1 MIPCSTLKEEEQ
13 VLPSRN
19 RVLACHMLNP
29 DNVHATNRAELLL
42 HARRNDLVNSYDV
55 HLVEIANI
63 VWGRNNLMTVQT
75 LWVYLNFEQCKLWV
89 DKP

>member
-1 MIPCSTLKEEEQ
+1 MKKVQKKKPKKQTGLEEATA
-13 VLPSRN
+13 VSRSWN
-19 RVLACHMLNP
+19 N
-29 DNVHATNRAELLL
+29 
-42 HARRNDLVNSYDV
+42 LVSSYDV